1 MNFIGDTCGLFFRAI
16 KLNINLKAEI
26 MNRKKIALTE
36 SQFGDTG
43 NVKMTMLR
51 N

>member
-26 MNRKKIALTE
+26 MNRKKNCINRK

-43 NVKMTMLR
+43 NVKMTMWR
-51 N
+51 